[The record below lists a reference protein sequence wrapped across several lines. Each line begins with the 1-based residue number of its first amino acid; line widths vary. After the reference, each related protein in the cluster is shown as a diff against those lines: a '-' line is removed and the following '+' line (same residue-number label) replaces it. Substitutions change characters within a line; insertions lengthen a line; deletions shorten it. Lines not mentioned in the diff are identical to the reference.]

1 MTQGTNT
8 DVSSGHNNVST
19 GLQLSYVQQIPN
31 DSQGDNSQYHGSGRS
46 YSSYSQKIDSPA
58 QVYNHSVGF
67 LTSHVPNSQFTQIP
81 SAQCVPATPYNSQF
95 TFVTPSQHGF
105 VSPVNQSVHSTVLVS
120 EGFHQGGTPPAAGH
134 QFASFAGGQ
143 AFQAAPSFLS
153 PASVSF
159 VASPGSTQVP
169 GTILTTPVIDGSPTR
184 QDGSCDDRFCGE
196 EEVLVVPQSE
206 QQLSEV
212 VQEIEVS
219 PSSLQEEDLVSLQ
232 QQEMVTPSQQ
242 EMTTQQEEILVAP
255 CQQPLKD
262 IREFGDLNQSDA
274 YVSEQAVP
282 PIYMHSI
289 HQQLH
294 STTSHMALTW
304 HSFLTLL
311 IVSFVLKSLIAMA
324 SSGKKTRGK
333 QNIEMKIIEKKMRSW
348 SSSHPSIDCV
358 ANPLFNN
365 NTPPPTVNTH
375 PLLFRLKGKRENI

>member
-159 VASPGSTQVP
+159 VASPGPVERGVPSVSQPISAGSTQVP

-282 PIYMHSI
+282 VIEMLKNEGYKLLKVGI
-289 HQQLH
+289 ARH
-294 STTSHMALTW
+294 STRFHQRSLHANAKKHLPPPMKHLR
-304 HSFLTLL
+304 LNLEL
-311 IVSFVLKSLIAMA
+311 IK
-324 SSGKKTRGK
+324 
-333 QNIEMKIIEKKMRSW
+333 
-348 SSSHPSIDCV
+348 SSH
-358 ANPLFNN
+358 ANTFIRYNP
-365 NTPPPTVNTH
+365 TPKVTLNQG
-375 PLLFRLKGKRENI
+375 LRNITSSTAAKIET

>member
-19 GLQLSYVQQIPN
+19 GLQLSSVQQIPN
-31 DSQGDNSQYHGSGRS
+31 GSQGDNSQYHGSGRS

-67 LTSHVPNSQFTQIP
+67 FTSHIPNSQFTQIP

-105 VSPVNQSVHSTVLVS
+105 VSPVNQSVHSTVPVS
-120 EGFHQGGTPPAAGH
+120 GGFHQGGTPPAAGH

-159 VASPGSTQVP
+159 VASPGQNSGTSDGTTQVP
-169 GTILTTPVIDGSPTR
+169 GTILTTSVIDGSPTR
-184 QDGSCDDRFCGE
+184 QDGSRDDRFCGE

-206 QQLSEV
+206 QQQSEV

-255 CQQPLKD
+255 CQQP
-262 IREFGDLNQSDA
+262 F
-274 YVSEQAVP
+274 
-282 PIYMHSI
+282 
-289 HQQLH
+289 
-294 STTSHMALTW
+294 
-304 HSFLTLL
+304 
-311 IVSFVLKSLIAMA
+311 
-324 SSGKKTRGK
+324 
-333 QNIEMKIIEKKMRSW
+333 
-348 SSSHPSIDCV
+348 
-358 ANPLFNN
+358 
-365 NTPPPTVNTH
+365 
-375 PLLFRLKGKRENI
+375 ENI